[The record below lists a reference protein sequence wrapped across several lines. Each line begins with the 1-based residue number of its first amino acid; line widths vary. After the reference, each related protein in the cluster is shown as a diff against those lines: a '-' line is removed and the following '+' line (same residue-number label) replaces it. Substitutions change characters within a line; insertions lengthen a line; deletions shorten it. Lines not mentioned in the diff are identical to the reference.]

1 MLINVLTYNISWAT
15 QVNKVLG
22 SEADFVEACQKKY
35 KKGGIQCVKNAIN
48 NIKKLKNLDLI
59 GLQEVNSNIENKIM
73 KIQPKL
79 KKFTRGTIGLSKVS
93 TLWNPEIFGELLN
106 EETINLLEGDDRPC
120 LILVF
125 KKNDQI
131 FIIINL
137 HMPWS
142 DKRIYAIKTLNTFI
156 NKNKTIK
163 EYIFN
168 KNTKI
173 IIMGDFNDP
182 KTIINKNNPLI
193 LHNNKK
199 TIKLIYNKTKAQ
211 STKTLKSCCWHK
223 PNHKYKYFD
232 GTGDYI
238 LVNKNIKQK
247 SIKIP
252 DIFKMA
258 GRTKILFSDHM
269 PVLSIL
275 EINKN

>member
-93 TLWNPEIFGELLN
+93 TLWNPEIFGDLLN

-211 STKTLKSCCWHK
+211 SRKTLKSCCQSQQQQ
-223 PNHKYKYFD
+223 PN
-232 GTGDYI
+232 
-238 LVNKNIKQK
+238 
-247 SIKIP
+247 
-252 DIFKMA
+252 
-258 GRTKILFSDHM
+258 
-269 PVLSIL
+269 
-275 EINKN
+275 

>member
-1 MLINVLTYNISWAT
+1 MLINVLTYNMSWAT

-22 SEADFVEACQKKY
+22 SEADFVEACQKEY
-35 KKGGIQCVKNAIN
+35 KKGGLQCVKNAIN
-48 NIKKLKNLDLI
+48 NINKLKKLDLI
-59 GLQEVNSNIENKIM
+59 GLQEVNSHIENEIM
-73 KIQPKL
+73 KGQPNL
-79 KKFTRGTIGLSKVS
+79 KKFTRGIIGLSTVS

-106 EETINLLEGDDRPC
+106 EETINLIEGDDRPC

-137 HMPWS
+137 HMFWVN
-142 DKRIYAIKTLNTFI
+142 KRIYAIKALDNFI

-173 IIMGDFNDP
+173 IMMGDFNDP
-182 KTIINKNNPLI
+182 NTIINKNNPLV
-193 LHNNKK
+193 LQNNKK
-199 TIKLIYNKTKAQ
+199 TIKLRYNKTKAQ
-211 STKTLKSCCWHK
+211 SIKTLKSCCWHK

-232 GTGDYI
+232 STGDYI

-252 DIFKMA
+252 EIFRKA
-258 GRTKILFSDHM
+258 GRTKRLFSDHM
-269 PVLSIL
+269 PVISIL
-275 EINKN
+275 EI

>member
-163 EYIFN
+163 EYIFD

-182 KTIINKNNPLI
+182 KTIINKNNPFI